1 MTRRAGLAIVALALA
16 LGSGGAQAV
25 FVVTEPWVR
34 PAAAAGATDAYMQ
47 LMSAAGTRIIRVGS
61 AVAGDAS
68 LVAAQGGALQ
78 SLPLPAGAT
87 VVLAPGLTRIRLTGL
102 ARALR
107 LGDRVPLT
115 LVIEAPDG
123 TTQTIAVDAEVRR
136 RSPTDDH
143 RQPHRH

>member
-1 MTRRAGLAIVALALA
+1 
-16 LGSGGAQAV
+16 
-25 FVVTEPWVR
+25 VR

-47 LMSAAGTRIIRVGS
+47 LMSAAGARVVHVGS
-61 AVAGDAS
+61 TVAGGAS

-78 SLPLPAGAT
+78 SLPLPAGVT
-87 VVLAPGLTRIRLTGL
+87 VVLAPGRVRIRLSGL

-115 LVIEAPDG
+115 LLIEAADG
-123 TTQTIAVDAEVRR
+123 TTQSIAIDAEVRR